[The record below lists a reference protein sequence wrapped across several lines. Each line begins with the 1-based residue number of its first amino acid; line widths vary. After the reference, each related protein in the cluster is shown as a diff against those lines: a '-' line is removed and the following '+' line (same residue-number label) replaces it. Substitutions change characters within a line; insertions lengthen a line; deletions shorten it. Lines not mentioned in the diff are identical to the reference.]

1 MPADVLPF
9 SHPIPKTEQPVT
21 TSPIDGGP
29 IALPVILGCAGRCG
43 KTAAVHWP
51 HEPSLADLVHELR
64 AQRWVLA
71 TAEIAGLGSI
81 VGVVQHATAPLCA
94 DCATGTRARAKLNTG
109 RVPTLQR

>member
-1 MPADVLPF
+1 MADVLPF
-9 SHPIPKTEQPVT
+9 SHPIPKTESSVT

-29 IALPVILGCAGRCG
+29 IALPVIIGCAGRCG

-51 HEPSLADLVHELR
+51 VEPSLADLVAELR

-81 VGVVQHATAPLCA
+81 VGVVQHATAPLCPE
-94 DCATGTRARAKLNTG
+94 CALGTRARAKLNTG

>member
-9 SHPIPKTEQPVT
+9 DHPIPAES
-21 TSPIDGGP
+21 SPIDGGP
-29 IALPVILGCAGRCG
+29 LALPVILGCAGRCG

-51 HEPSLADLVHELR
+51 KEPGLRDLIYELR

-81 VGVVQHATAPLCA
+81 VGVMAHATAPLCPE
-94 DCATGTRARAKLNTG
+94 CATGTRARAKLNTG